1 MPLKS
6 AFCLFVCLFVCF
18 FIVIISF
25 FLMTFYFYY
34 SFNLLHKILLIC
46 FILGGVNV
54 SGPHTVKF
62 RK

>member
-1 MPLKS
+1 MPLQS
-6 AFCLFVCLFVCF
+6 AFCLFVCLFVF
-18 FIVIISF
+18 FVVIISF
-25 FLMTFYFYY
+25 FLMNFYFYD

>member
-1 MPLKS
+1 MPLQS
-6 AFCLFVCLFVCF
+6 AFCLFVCLFV

-25 FLMTFYFYY
+25 FLMTFYFYD